1 MSHMASGTSGS
12 TQNLCGLLTGAP
24 YSEAK
29 STLPSRGD
37 ELQEALNELIKLGWV
52 EVVGITDGGNWLYG
66 VTNKG
71 LEIAELNHAFV
82 QTFERIV
89 AEANKEQGEEQ

>member
-1 MSHMASGTSGS
+1 M
-12 TQNLCGLLTGAP
+12 GAP

-29 STLPSRGD
+29 STLPSRKD

-52 EVVGITDGGNWLYG
+52 EVVGITDGGNWLYQ
-66 VTNKG
+66 VTDKG
-71 LEIAELNHAFV
+71 REMCELSHAFV
-82 QTFERIV
+82 KTFERIV

>member
-1 MSHMASGTSGS
+1 M
-12 TQNLCGLLTGAP
+12 TGAP

-89 AEANKEQGEEQ
+89 TEANKEQGEEQ

>member
-1 MSHMASGTSGS
+1 M
-12 TQNLCGLLTGAP
+12 TGAP

-52 EVVGITDGGNWLYG
+52 EVVGITDDGNWLYG

-89 AEANKEQGEEQ
+89 TEANKEQGEEQ